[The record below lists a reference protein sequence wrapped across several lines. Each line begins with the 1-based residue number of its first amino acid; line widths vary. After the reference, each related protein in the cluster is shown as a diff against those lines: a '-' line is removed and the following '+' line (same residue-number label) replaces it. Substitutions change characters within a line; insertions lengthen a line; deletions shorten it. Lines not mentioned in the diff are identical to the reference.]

1 MPLLKNGEIA
11 EDPYTRVEGDG
22 ALPAV
27 GAVLV
32 DLARWLTERDALIAR
47 DADVGV
53 WLASSEAPAS
63 IAEDLPHLALVALEF
78 PAFTDGRAYSSAR
91 LLRERHGYPG
101 EVRAVGDVLIEQLHF
116 MDRAGFSSFEFSS
129 DQPAE
134 DWVTAQSDMKIWYQP
149 TGDERPTA
157 TQLRR
162 R

>member
-1 MPLLKNGEIA
+1 MPLLKNGAIA
-11 EDPYTRVEGDG
+11 DDPYTRVEGDD
-22 ALPAV
+22 ALPAE

-32 DLARWLTERDALIAR
+32 DLARWESERDALIRR
-47 DADVGV
+47 DGEVGV
-53 WLASSEAPAS
+53 WLTSSETPAA
-63 IAEDLPHLALVALEF
+63 IAEDLPHLAVVALEF

-91 LLRERHGYPG
+91 LLRERYAYEG

-129 DQPAE
+129 DQPEE
-134 DWVTAQSDMKIWYQP
+134 DWITAQSDMKIWYQP